1 MASAPPR
8 TGHNLYQGNCTS
20 QPRRGLCTRVMYEV
34 HKEGAA
40 TDNDTGHVPMSCT
53 AAAGPEVR
61 ASVATI
67 TSLVGRGPL
76 MLSPVVPFHRPG
88 SALRFLDNGGP
99 EPTPPCKHRWVT
111 ATLAQAGREGVA
123 YKADV
128 TEGAPRESGTST
140 EGTCWREARQS

>member
-1 MASAPPR
+1 M
-8 TGHNLYQGNCTS
+8 YM
-20 QPRRGLCTRVMYEV
+20 TRSISRSN
-34 HKEGAA
+34 AA
-40 TDNDTGHVPMSCT
+40 LLRSSTP
-53 AAAGPEVR
+53 AR

-128 TEGAPRESGTST
+128 TEGAPQESDQVPAKRV
-140 EGTCWREARQS
+140 EGKLGRANPQRAARVELEL